1 MDMSLNSMNNL
12 NLQYLTNSTT
22 LRRYNKMKEVALH
35 YTEEDFMF
43 YRKRILHLTKEML
56 KGNKSENEGINAS
69 FDNFV
74 KLCIHDLKFVD
85 KKDIMQEEYKELE
98 ESKSLLKDIDMK
110 EENKKIMRRKSLP
123 GPKTIGEFI
132 KVKKKKDKKKMKL
145 PQKKKID
152 IKNPELKNKGL
163 VNRKI

>member
-1 MDMSLNSMNNL
+1 MDISLNSMNDL

-22 LRRYNKMKEVALH
+22 LKRYNRMKDNALH
-35 YTEEDFMF
+35 YSEEDFKF

-56 KGNKSENEGINAS
+56 KGNKSEHDGINAI
-69 FDNFV
+69 FNNFV
-74 KLCIHDLKFVD
+74 KLCIHNFKFID
-85 KKDIMQEEYKELE
+85 KKDIIQEEYKEFKGSE
-98 ESKSLLKDIDMK
+98 SLLKDIDMK

-123 GPKTIGEFI
+123 GPKTIDTFI
-132 KVKKKKDKKKMKL
+132 KVKKKKENKKMKL